1 MFDYGAENME
11 RYDSKHPPEYNLT
24 LVDVPIVL
32 MSSNRDGLIKALVI
46 YFKLNIFFFQY
57 LIYFCIFSSQ

>member
-32 MSSNRDGLIKALVI
+32 MSSNRDGLIRALVI
-46 YFKLNIFFFQY
+46 YFKLNFFF
-57 LIYFCIFSSQ
+57 

>member
-1 MFDYGAENME
+1 MFDYGAENNE

-32 MSSNRDGLIKALVI
+32 MSSNRDGLIKPLVR
-46 YFKLNIFFFQY
+46 
-57 LIYFCIFSSQ
+57 FSKT